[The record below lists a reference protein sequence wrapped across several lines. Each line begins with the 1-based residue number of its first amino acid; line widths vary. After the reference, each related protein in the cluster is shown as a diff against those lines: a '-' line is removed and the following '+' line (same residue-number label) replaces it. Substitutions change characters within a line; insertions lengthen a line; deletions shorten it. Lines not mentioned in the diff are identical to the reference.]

1 MNDPRSKPPGPAP
14 RYTNLM
20 LLASTFVIATC
31 GLVYELLAGT
41 ISSYLLGDSVYQ
53 FSLVI
58 GLFMA
63 AMGLGSYLSR
73 FIGEQLLEPFIVV
86 QLMIALVGGTSALV
100 LFHAFS
106 VLDNYT
112 AFLFLEL
119 VLIGALVGVEIP
131 LVIRILQ
138 DQHALKVNVS
148 NVLSLDYI
156 GALFASLLFP
166 LVLVPQLGLIR
177 TSVLFGMMNALVA
190 AMAVWIFRAELPRRL
205 PLGIGLGVC
214 MLILLSALLK
224 ADGILGYF
232 ESRLFTGEVILAHTS
247 PYQRIIVTR
256 NATTINLFINGALQF
271 SSGDEYRYHESLVH
285 PVMSLSRRQEN
296 ILVLGGGDGLA
307 VREVLKYTK
316 VKQITLVDLDPVVT
330 DLFRHNE
337 LLRTLNAGA
346 LNDPRVVVIND
357 DAWKF
362 LERTEQRFDVV
373 IVDLPDPHNLSLSRL
388 FSQSFYTL
396 LAEHLNADGLI
407 VTQAT
412 SPVFATRAFWSIA
425 NTLAA
430 VPSPYARGEFLQ
442 IHPYHAYVPSFGE
455 WGFVIAAPHLAAWDT
470 IKLSVPTRFLN
481 AAALASMTQFA
492 SDIAAV
498 DAQINTIHTHVLP
511 KYYEQGWAK
520 WYQ

>member
-1 MNDPRSKPPGPAP
+1 
-14 RYTNLM
+14 
-20 LLASTFVIATC
+20 
-31 GLVYELLAGT
+31 
-41 ISSYLLGDSVYQ
+41 
-53 FSLVI
+53 
-58 GLFMA
+58 
-63 AMGLGSYLSR
+63 
-73 FIGEQLLEPFIVV
+73 
-86 QLMIALVGGTSALV
+86 
-100 LFHAFS
+100 
-106 VLDNYT
+106 
-112 AFLFLEL
+112 
-119 VLIGALVGVEIP
+119 
-131 LVIRILQ
+131 
-138 DQHALKVNVS
+138 
-148 NVLSLDYI
+148 
-156 GALFASLLFP
+156 LFASLLFP